1 MVLHRTTRWLALT
14 AGLALAL
21 PVAAAQ
27 AKPAGPVAHAA
38 GGDVPALTPA
48 IVGVPIQRT
57 DAALSNAADAID
69 AGDGAGAA
77 GPLTASRRYLL
88 RSYSGAKYLIAHPP
102 PPPAEEA
109 SASQAAVRQAGSQL
123 HPRLAPWQQRGWIK
137 AHASQD
143 AAGPVFADGVTA
155 VFNVLTSQYSAATTV
170 AGMAPD
176 TKGELLA
183 KVKTSLNTAIVL
195 RNRLVKVVHAAAP
208 PAPAEEA
215 GARAHA
221 SQEEGAPTF
230 DVVMPGLTVLL
241 DDELQQMQATAAD
254 STVPADSKAILTS
267 AIAADQQIE
276 TLVNQYWPRRRRG
289 LITKRPR
296 ARRAQ
301 SGRPQRRPLAF
312 RHGPVTWRWRP
323 RRALIDAAT
332 RLSARRCCV
341 SAAGRQPRVRST
353 DVAIT
358 EVLQCS
364 VARYFSRP
372 WPSPRWRSPSRRRSR
387 ARSPTPPTRRR
398 RRRRPPP
405 PPAPEPA
412 APVVHGSAKLRTS
425 QGCRREPGEGLG
437 VRHVDR
443 LRRVLRRRQ
452 EGQDGVLARL
462 ERSTSR
468 SR

>member
-14 AGLALAL
+14 VGLALAL

-27 AKPAGPVAHAA
+27 AKSAGPVAHAA

-102 PPPAEEA
+102 PAPAEEGSAAKKRFVKLARSFIRA
-109 SASQAAVRQAGSQL
+109 SHHGK
-123 HPRLAPWQQRGWIK
+123 QRGWIK

-155 VFNVLTSQYSAATTV
+155 VFNVFTSQYSAATTV

-208 PAPAEEA
+208 TAPAEEA
-215 GARAHA
+215 GAVAHA

-241 DDELQQMQATAAD
+241 DDELQQMQAMAAD
-254 STVPADSKAILTS
+254 SAVPADSKAILTS
-267 AIAADQQIE
+267 AIAADQQIVN
-276 TLVNQYWPRRRRG
+276 LVNQYWP
-289 LITKRPR
+289 
-296 ARRAQ
+296 A
-301 SGRPQRRPLAF
+301 
-312 RHGPVTWRWRP
+312 
-323 RRALIDAAT
+323 
-332 RLSARRCCV
+332 
-341 SAAGRQPRVRST
+341 
-353 DVAIT
+353 VA
-358 EVLQCS
+358 E
-364 VARYFSRP
+364 
-372 WPSPRWRSPSRRRSR
+372 
-387 ARSPTPPTRRR
+387 
-398 RRRRPPP
+398 
-405 PPAPEPA
+405 
-412 APVVHGSAKLRTS
+412 
-425 QGCRREPGEGLG
+425 
-437 VRHVDR
+437 D
-443 LRRVLRRRQ
+443 
-452 EGQDGVLARL
+452 
-462 ERSTSR
+462 
-468 SR
+468 